1 MKIVNKLMSLVLIYG
16 SFLFFSCETVEL
28 DLTDN
33 PNALIPD
40 QADVDF
46 YLNSIQ
52 EDFVR
57 QLDGDADGGAGDN
70 WTTGGNQNGDGL
82 SRFGLELV
90 RLDNANGRD
99 YQSMYQAGDGD
110 DEWSNAYAGIM
121 IDIRKMN
128 ELAIESNQ
136 TRHIGIGQF
145 IEAYTM
151 ITLVDF
157 FGDVPYSEAL
167 LGSENLNPVVDTGA
181 SIYDAALSLLDLAII
196 NFQSTPST
204 DPTNDFFY
212 NNDFEKWEKAANTLK
227 MKIFLQ
233 RRLVDASA
241 KTSFDAIV
249 NTGIYISSSDDDFQY
264 NWPGTSASNPDS
276 RHPTYGLNYT
286 ATGAGDYTS
295 NWLMN
300 LMDTSNDPRIRYY
313 FYRQTNAVPGSN
325 DAPPSEQLLSC
336 SLETAPQHYIDGG
349 FTFCYLD
356 NGYWG
361 RDHGDDDGIPP
372 DGLLRTTYG
381 VYPYGGRFD
390 DDSFSAIALGDG
402 GNGAGI
408 TPILTAAWVDFY
420 KAEFAMV
427 GGDDIGAKAEM
438 ITGIEKSIA
447 KAQTFAIL
455 DFTADLTYEPSA
467 EDISD
472 FIDDISG
479 QFDAADTKGK
489 WNILSEQYWV
499 TLFGNGVEP
508 YNFYRRTGYP
518 TTLQPNLEPSPGT
531 FIRSLFYPDALVNRN
546 SSVTQKADHTQ
557 PVFWDSNPTAPEA
570 N

>member
-264 NWPGTSASNPDS
+264 NWPGTSA
-276 RHPTYGLNYT
+276 RPT
-286 ATGAGDYTS
+286 S
-295 NWLMN
+295 
-300 LMDTSNDPRIRYY
+300 
-313 FYRQTNAVPGSN
+313 GS
-325 DAPPSEQLLSC
+325 A
-336 SLETAPQHYIDGG
+336 
-349 FTFCYLD
+349 
-356 NGYWG
+356 
-361 RDHGDDDGIPP
+361 
-372 DGLLRTTYG
+372 
-381 VYPYGGRFD
+381 
-390 DDSFSAIALGDG
+390 
-402 GNGAGI
+402 
-408 TPILTAAWVDFY
+408 
-420 KAEFAMV
+420 
-427 GGDDIGAKAEM
+427 
-438 ITGIEKSIA
+438 
-447 KAQTFAIL
+447 
-455 DFTADLTYEPSA
+455 
-467 EDISD
+467 
-472 FIDDISG
+472 
-479 QFDAADTKGK
+479 
-489 WNILSEQYWV
+489 
-499 TLFGNGVEP
+499 
-508 YNFYRRTGYP
+508 
-518 TTLQPNLEPSPGT
+518 
-531 FIRSLFYPDALVNRN
+531 
-546 SSVTQKADHTQ
+546 
-557 PVFWDSNPTAPEA
+557 
-570 N
+570 